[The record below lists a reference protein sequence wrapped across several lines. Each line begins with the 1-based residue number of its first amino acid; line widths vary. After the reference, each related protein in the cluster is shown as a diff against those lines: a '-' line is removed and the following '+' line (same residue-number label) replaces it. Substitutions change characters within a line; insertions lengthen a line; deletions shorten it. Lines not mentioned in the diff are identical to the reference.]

1 MRGIEFEKKKLKTEF
16 LDPAL
21 GFEKRELCFE
31 LRRDFLTGHTS
42 RLLPFRRRKISG
54 ERITSEVIEESR
66 KNCPFCPESIPNA
79 TPRFTS
85 EIDPDGRLRRGNCT
99 LFPNQFP
106 YAGQNWVTVLSEEHF
121 IPIDGF
127 TVNILRDGFIL
138 SQEAVLRW
146 AGSRNDGIY
155 SSINWNYLPSAGG
168 GVIHPHLQVVVED
181 FPTVS
186 QRAVLEGLKR
196 YEEERESNFW
206 EDYLSEEMERGKR
219 YLGSFGDV
227 HFILA
232 FSPHGVLGEIMI
244 LFARRETLKDLS
256 FKDWGDFSEG
266 LLRIFR
272 YLKGIAIESFNLSIF
287 SGNSGN
293 IKSWIYGRFCPR
305 VMLPPW
311 GTSDINYFEKLH
323 GEVICSISPEE
334 LCEEMRPDFSY
345 SD

>member
-1 MRGIEFEKKKLKTEF
+1 MRRIQFESKKLRAEF

-31 LRRDFLTGHTS
+31 LRRDLLTGHS
-42 RLLPFRRRKISG
+42 CRLLPFRRRRLSG
-54 ERITSEVIEESR
+54 GRITSEVIEESR
-66 KNCPFCPESIPNA
+66 KNCPFCPESIANA

-85 EIDPDGRLRRGNCT
+85 QFDPRGRLVRGNCT

-121 IPIDGF
+121 VPIDGF
-127 TVNILRDGFIL
+127 TLNRLSDGFVL

-146 AGSRNDGIY
+146 AASRNDPIY

-168 GVIHPHLQVVVED
+168 GIIHPHLQVVVED
-181 FPTVS
+181 FPTAS

-206 EDYLSEEMERGKR
+206 EDYLSEEMERGER

-227 HFILA
+227 HFLAA
-232 FSPHGVLGEIMI
+232 FSPRGVLGEILI
-244 LFARRETLKDLS
+244 LFARRETLQGLGS
-256 FKDWGDFSEG
+256 KDWRDFSEG
-266 LLRIFR
+266 LLRIFS
-272 YLKGIAIESFNLSIF
+272 YMKDNGVESFNLSIF

-293 IKSWIYGRFCPR
+293 IKSWVYGRLCPR
-305 VMLPPW
+305 VILPPW

-323 GEVICSISPEE
+323 GEVICYISPEE
-334 LCEEMRPDFSY
+334 LRKEMRPYFSG
-345 SD
+345 SG